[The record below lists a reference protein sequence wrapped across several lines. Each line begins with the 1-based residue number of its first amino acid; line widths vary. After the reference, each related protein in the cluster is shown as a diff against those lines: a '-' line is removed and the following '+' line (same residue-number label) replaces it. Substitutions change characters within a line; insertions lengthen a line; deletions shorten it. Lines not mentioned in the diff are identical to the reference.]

1 MDHKQP
7 HQDKVFIG
15 IFFGVLAFF
24 GFAVMS
30 MGAKL
35 LSDTHSVFEIS
46 FYRCLITLVPMGA
59 YVLWSKR
66 YALISVYNKKL
77 VFLRVILGILAVL
90 STFGTAKYLPLAD
103 ATLLFMMASW
113 PHWCIPYLTA
123 IWRAS
128 NSRHCSGY
136 FLSLYALHRTSL
148 VAHIKKRK
156 QLRPDILLRA
166 RRHHFARAVYAI
178 QSHRV

>member
-103 ATLLFMMASW
+103 ATLLFMMATLIT
-113 PHWCIPYLTA
+113 PA
-123 IWRAS
+123 FA
-128 NSRHCSGY
+128 
-136 FLSLYALHRTSL
+136 FFAL
-148 VAHIKKRK
+148 
-156 QLRPDILLRA
+156 
-166 RRHHFARAVYAI
+166 I